1 MKNPRTNRRLHLPKR
16 AAKLTPRRALQAA
29 VLLVLWTVWSLFV
42 PETETQ
48 TGGSAEVFDN
58 VPAKESVE
66 TGKVRVCTWNVR
78 NYSVAGRRVDG
89 KYVNAPKPE
98 SEKSALRHA
107 LVAINA
113 DVLLIDEMGDIE
125 FLKELRS
132 DLAKDGLVYNYI
144 TVTRYDSP
152 SRLAIMSKIKPKRFI
167 DCCDIKFQFRGDN
180 RYSPRGTLGASF
192 ETLGTKW
199 HAFAVHLKSPQGAR
213 KSEENFIPFRFAEL
227 RAIDARIVSEI
238 GKKQNVI
245 MAGDFNQEP
254 SQALLRNLKKLKLEL
269 LEQSDSAGMPHTY
282 IWTKKNAAF
291 RYDFFLVSPQM
302 AGFVAGKAG
311 IFRGIDGASD
321 HFPVYIDLD
330 FSNPKS
336 APRAQ
341 NAQN

>member
-1 MKNPRTNRRLHLPKR
+1 MRNPHTNRRLRPPKR
-16 AAKLTPRRALQAA
+16 APKLTPKRALQAA
-29 VLLVLWTVWSLFV
+29 VLLALWTLWSLFA
-42 PETETQ
+42 PDTDTRS
-48 TGGSAEVFDN
+48 GKSAEVFDDI
-58 VPAKESVE
+58 PAKESAE
-66 TGKVRVCTWNVR
+66 SGKVRICTWNVR

-89 KYVNAPKPE
+89 KYIQAPKPE
-98 SEKSALRHA
+98 AEKAALRRA

-113 DVLLIDEMGDIE
+113 DVVLIDEMGDIE
-125 FLKELRS
+125 FLKELRN

-144 TVTRYDSP
+144 STTRYDSS
-152 SRLAIMSKIKPKRFI
+152 SRLAILSRIKPERFV
-167 DCCDIKFQFRGDN
+167 DCCDIKFPFRGDN

-213 KSEENFIPFRFAEL
+213 KSDENFMPFRFAEL

-238 GKKQNVI
+238 GKRQNVI

-254 SQALLRNLKKLKLEL
+254 SQALLRNLKNLKLGL

-282 IWTKKNAAF
+282 IWKKKNAAF

-302 AGFVAGKAG
+302 AEFVAGKAV

-321 HFPVYIDLD
+321 HYPVYVDLD
-330 FSNPKS
+330 FSKAKTN
-336 APRAQ
+336 
-341 NAQN
+341 